1 VTARVRQ
8 VVAVG
13 LLLGALYAGWTRRNE
28 IHHGLDGL
36 DHPAWAWLLA
46 ACAVQAGSMVV
57 FARLQRWLLRCG
69 GVRVR
74 LRDMI
79 EITLAGNALSTSLP
93 GGAAWAAGWVWGQL
107 RRRSVE
113 RVLAG
118 WVVLVAGALSSFALF
133 LLVAIGAEIAGSRG
147 PVASL
152 LWVTRAL
159 LIIAVLAGVGVVALA
174 RSSSLQARWAARAA
188 AAAGRPGLTPR
199 VVRLLD
205 TFGHDIRI
213 VTPSPTAWGEAL
225 LLALANWGADLAT
238 LVFCVWTVH
247 ASVPWRGIVVAYSLT
262 QIAASIPITPGGLAV
277 VEASLAALLVGF
289 GMSSTTAVTVVLLY
303 RLISFWCLVPIGWGA
318 WGLLELT
325 QRRSTTRHHPWAV
338 HRHRPLP
345 PVAVEPASV
354 VSGDAAAD
362 SAAAVSG
369 AAVGGPAAAVGSV
382 GTADSGD
389 LANAPAHAG
398 SSAHGLAAMGTG
410 ISGVPLPAAELGG
423 SVTAELRRTRHRRG
437 RRLAPGGPQGPERI
451 LRPAECDGCDE
462 TEDPVESRT
471 PASSLSGGPPTGD

>member
-13 LLLGALYAGWTRRNE
+13 LLLGALYAGWTHRDE

-36 DHPAWAWLLA
+36 DHPAWPWLLA
-46 ACAVQAGSMVV
+46 ACAVQGSSMVI

-93 GGAAWAAGWVWGQL
+93 GGAAWSAGWMWGQL

-133 LLVAIGAEIAGSRG
+133 LLVAVGAEIAGSQG

-152 LWVTRAL
+152 RWVTRCL
-159 LIIAVLAGVGVVALA
+159 LFLAVVAGASVVALA
-174 RSSSLQARWAARAA
+174 RSQRLQRRWAAHVAEAQGRTDL
-188 AAAGRPGLTPR
+188 AGR
-199 VVRLLD
+199 VVRGLD
-205 TFGHDIRI
+205 SFGHEVRI
-213 VTPSPTAWGEAL
+213 VTPSPSAWLEAL
-225 LLALANWGADLAT
+225 LLALGNWGADLAT
-238 LVFCVWTVH
+238 LVFCIWTVH
-247 ASVPWRGIVVAYSLT
+247 DSVPWRGIVIAYSLT

-277 VEASLAALLVGF
+277 VEASLATLLVAY

-303 RLISFWCLVPIGWGA
+303 RLISFWCLVPIGWGS
-318 WGLLELT
+318 WGFLEIT

-338 HRHRPLP
+338 HRHRQPPLH
-345 PVAVEPASV
+345 
-354 VSGDAAAD
+354 D
-362 SAAAVSG
+362 SAVVADD
-369 AAVGGPAAAVGSV
+369 GS
-382 GTADSGD
+382 
-389 LANAPAHAG
+389 APIVPTV
-398 SSAHGLAAMGTG
+398 L
-410 ISGVPLPAAELGG
+410 GVPPEPLA
-423 SVTAELRRTRHRRG
+423 S
-437 RRLAPGGPQGPERI
+437 RLEPGGLQGPERLI
-451 LRPAECDGCDE
+451 GPSNCEGCDE
-462 TEDPVESRT
+462 DEAGTVP
-471 PASSLSGGPPTGD
+471 SLSGSPPRPG